1 MESESLQPAIKT
13 RKRELSPEK
22 ELLRRFGKLPKSK
35 LPDFESMD
43 KEKIITWI
51 DQHYRSKE
59 VLTRFIK
66 SIYFVVQELYF
77 EASNNLDKDEGL
89 LSFPLLE
96 GTITIDFKNDPDGKY
111 IFTPNKTLES
121 LLEGTDKSGTTK
133 LKEFLDSRFYKMIEA
148 LYKLYN

>member
-1 MESESLQPAIKT
+1 MESEILQPAVKT

-35 LPDFESMD
+35 LPDFESME
-43 KEKIITWI
+43 KEKIIAWI
-51 DQHYRSKE
+51 DQHSRSKE
-59 VLTRFIK
+59 VLTKFIK
-66 SIYFVVQELYF
+66 SVYMVVQELYL
-77 EASNNLDKDEGL
+77 EASNSLRKDENL

-96 GTITIDFKNDPDGKY
+96 GTVTIDFSSNSDNRY
-111 IFTPNKTLES
+111 LFTPNKTLEG
-121 LLEGTDKSGTTK
+121 LLEGADRSGTTK

>member
-1 MESESLQPAIKT
+1 MESEILQQAVKT

-22 ELLRRFGKLPKSK
+22 EFLRRFGKLPKSK
-35 LPDFESMD
+35 LPDFESME
-43 KEKIITWI
+43 KEKIIAWI

-59 VLTRFIK
+59 VLTKFIK
-66 SIYFVVQELYF
+66 SVYMVVQELYL
-77 EASNNLDKDEGL
+77 EASNSLEKDENL
-89 LSFPLLE
+89 LSFPILE
-96 GTITIDFKNDPDGKY
+96 GTVTIDFSSNSEDRY
-111 IFTPNKTLES
+111 LFTPNKTLES